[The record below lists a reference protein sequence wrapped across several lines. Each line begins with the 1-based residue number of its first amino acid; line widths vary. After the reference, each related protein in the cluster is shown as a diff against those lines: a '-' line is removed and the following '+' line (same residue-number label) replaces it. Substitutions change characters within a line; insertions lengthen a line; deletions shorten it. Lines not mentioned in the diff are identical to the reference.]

1 MKNINELKGFW
12 NFKIA
17 GLTGRTFLTLGILA
31 LVSSCMQS
39 SHIPSQEYRILKPD
53 FQDTFD
59 IPPPPDGSTERIIQL
74 WSTSYIT
81 RQPVPDKNGVPF
93 RDINGVPISDNVSKY
108 EWCMG
113 SQEGSVKTT
122 FKGEDIRITHVG
134 EFKNEPSYFIDCRD
148 QFRKDKKLFYY
159 YGFTY
164 HAKTT
169 APFGLGINDY
179 FLVPYR
185 TIAVEL
191 GNDALRLRR
200 GDVIYIRDVT
210 KKTITDPYSGK
221 QYKHDGYFFVG
232 DVGGDV
238 EGNHIDTFC
247 GFKYNCLSPFTSG
260 DKKNHILTTAQVI
273 TDPAIK
279 EKLTRMHL
287 KSSYR

>member
-1 MKNINELKGFW
+1 MRNINKLNHFL

-17 GLTGRTFLTLGILA
+17 GLTGRTFLPLGLLA

-39 SHIPSQEYRILKPD
+39 AHIPSQEYRILKPD

-59 IPPPPDGSTERIIQL
+59 IPPPSDNSTGRKIKQ

-81 RQPVPDKNGVPF
+81 RQPTPYKNGVPF
-93 RDINGVPISDNVSKY
+93 RDINGVPISDNVSRF

-122 FKGEDIRITHVG
+122 FKGEEIRITHVG
-134 EFKNEPSYFIDCRD
+134 KFNKEPSYFFDCRAV
-148 QFRKDKKLFYY
+148 FKKDKKLFYS
-159 YGFTY
+159 YGLTY

-169 APFGLGINDY
+169 APFGLGIYDY

-191 GNDALRLRR
+191 GNEALHLRR
-200 GDVIYIRDVT
+200 GDVVYIKDVT
-210 KKTITDPYSGK
+210 KNTITDPYSGK

-232 DVGGDV
+232 DVEGD
-238 EGNHIDTFC
+238 HIDTFC
-247 GFKYNCLSPFTSG
+247 GFKYNCLSPFTGG
-260 DKKNHILTTAQVI
+260 DKDNHILSTALVI
-273 TDPAIK
+273 SDPAII

>member
-148 QFRKDKKLFYY
+148 QCRKDKKL
-159 YGFTY
+159 
-164 HAKTT
+164 
-169 APFGLGINDY
+169 
-179 FLVPYR
+179 
-185 TIAVEL
+185 
-191 GNDALRLRR
+191 
-200 GDVIYIRDVT
+200 
-210 KKTITDPYSGK
+210 
-221 QYKHDGYFFVG
+221 
-232 DVGGDV
+232 
-238 EGNHIDTFC
+238 
-247 GFKYNCLSPFTSG
+247 FKYNCLSPFTSG